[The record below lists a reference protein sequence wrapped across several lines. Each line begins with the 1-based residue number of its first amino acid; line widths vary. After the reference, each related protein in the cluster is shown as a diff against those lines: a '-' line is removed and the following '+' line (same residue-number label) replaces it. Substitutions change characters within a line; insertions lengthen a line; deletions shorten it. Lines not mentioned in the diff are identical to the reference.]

1 MLQEC
6 ITLTQDS
13 SFSLETASKADL
25 NSFLIGFV
33 SGNGAWKGCID
44 APSPKRGGAYA
55 PNAGERTLR
64 NSHMHL
70 IRYGGARAA
79 LTLTAHV
86 DVVHVLNT
94 ASGVPDQLD
103 VIHVPK
109 HPLAEHLADSATHAT
124 SQIQSRVRSSHQS
137 LTTYSSN

>member
-1 MLQEC
+1 MHHPRNAYPPPNAGERPVALAAP
-6 ITLTQDS
+6 
-13 SFSLETASKADL
+13 ETE
-25 NSFLIGFV
+25 
-33 SGNGAWKGCID
+33 
-44 APSPKRGGAYA
+44 RGEAHA
-55 PNAGERTLR
+55 PNAGKRTLR

-70 IRYGGARAA
+70 IRKGGARA
-79 LTLTAHV
+79 TLTAHV
-86 DVVHVLNT
+86 CRTCNRMSYMSRNT

-137 LTTYSSN
+137 LTTYSSI